1 MTDKGEL
8 DPKIT
13 KFVIEDFDQLLKEQ
27 QVFQGMLSID
37 FSKVVINYNNYLY
50 EDVDLWVENL
60 LNATTPYE
68 EIEDIEDL

>member
-1 MTDKGEL
+1 
-8 DPKIT
+8 
-13 KFVIEDFDQLLKEQ
+13 
-27 QVFQGMLSID
+27 MLSID